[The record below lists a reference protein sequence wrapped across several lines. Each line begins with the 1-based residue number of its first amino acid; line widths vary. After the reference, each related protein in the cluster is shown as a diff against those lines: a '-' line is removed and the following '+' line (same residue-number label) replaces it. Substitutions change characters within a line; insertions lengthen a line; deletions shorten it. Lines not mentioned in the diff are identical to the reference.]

1 MGRRPAG
8 VLVHHGQTVAMDLSL
23 SDEQRRPETRR
34 THRKHINQALRAG
47 VRVVMDD
54 WSRLDTWV
62 RTYHDNMRR
71 VGASAYYF
79 FPVEYFQS
87 LHDGLDERM
96 HLALAECDGEVLGG
110 TVFFEHDGIV
120 QAHLQSVRDGW
131 TFHADKLLYDSV
143 RRWAAARGNWWYHI
157 GGGIGGDENSLFF
170 YKAGFSPVRHEFHTW
185 RVVIDGDAYA
195 ELLGPHIH
203 TGDSM
208 TGYFPPYR

>member
-110 TVFFEHDGIV
+110 TGVLRTSSTPG
-120 QAHLQSVRDGW
+120 GW
-131 TFHADKLLYDSV
+131 SSTATPT
-143 RRWAAARGNWWYHI
+143 RTCWARTSTPATR
-157 GGGIGGDENSLFF
+157 
-170 YKAGFSPVRHEFHTW
+170 
-185 RVVIDGDAYA
+185 
-195 ELLGPHIH
+195 
-203 TGDSM
+203 
-208 TGYFPPYR
+208 